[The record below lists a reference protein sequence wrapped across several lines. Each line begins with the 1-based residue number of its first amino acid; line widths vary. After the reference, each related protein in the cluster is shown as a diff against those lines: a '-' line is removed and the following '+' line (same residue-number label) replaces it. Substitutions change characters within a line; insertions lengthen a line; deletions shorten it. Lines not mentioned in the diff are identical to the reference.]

1 MTTAPSFGTT
11 RLPDRRPGGDEDIKQ
26 STHGRCQQRRL
37 FFRRGLR
44 AIAALEGPQF
54 RQCADP
60 GNSPRNAHG
69 LAALRA
75 ERRRSRSFCAHGAFM
90 RALCPARFA
99 LDQPRRVGSEVGA
112 VKSAIPARGAPLLPA
127 CGEKVRMRG
136 RSRLPSTAAGA
147 PKQGSRPRVDTRCH
161 RPTLTVFRGELREEL
176 RDRDSGNPLNL
187 IRVMPAKG
195 QEYPESAS
203 TSRDSIANTR
213 SRESARTE
221 EAAPCRLRCSSPD

>member
-1 MTTAPSFGTT
+1 VTKTSSSQHTAAASSVAFSSVVASAQSRHSKVHNSGSAPIPGIARAKRMGLLHFGQSGVGLV
-11 RLPDRRPGGDEDIKQ
+11 RSVLMMPLCALFVRP
-26 STHGRCQQRRL
+26 
-37 FFRRGLR
+37 
-44 AIAALEGPQF
+44 A
-54 RQCADP
+54 
-60 GNSPRNAHG
+60 
-69 LAALRA
+69 
-75 ERRRSRSFCAHGAFM
+75 
-90 RALCPARFA
+90 FA

-147 PKQGSRPRVDTRCH
+147 PKQGSRSRVDTRCH
-161 RPTLTVFRGELREEL
+161 RPTLTAFRGELREEL

-221 EAAPCRLRCSSPD
+221 EDAPCRLRCSSPD

>member
-1 MTTAPSFGTT
+1 MTKTSSSQHTAAASSVPFSSVVASAQSRHSKVHNSGSA
-11 RLPDRRPGGDEDIKQ
+11 PIPG
-26 STHGRCQQRRL
+26 
-37 FFRRGLR
+37 
-44 AIAALEGPQF
+44 IASAK
-54 RQCADP
+54 
-60 GNSPRNAHG
+60 HG

-75 ERRRSRSFCAHGAFM
+75 QRRRSRSFCAHGAFM

-161 RPTLTVFRGELREEL
+161 RPTLTAFRGELREEL

-221 EAAPCRLRCSSPD
+221 EDAPCRLRCSSPD

>member
-1 MTTAPSFGTT
+1 MTKTSSSQHTAAASSVAFSSVVASAQSRHSKVHNSGSAPIPGIARATRMGLLHFGQSGVGLVRSVLMVPLCALLSGPLCARSTAACGF
-11 RLPDRRPGGDEDIKQ
+11 RSGG
-26 STHGRCQQRRL
+26 
-37 FFRRGLR
+37 
-44 AIAALEGPQF
+44 
-54 RQCADP
+54 
-60 GNSPRNAHG
+60 
-69 LAALRA
+69 
-75 ERRRSRSFCAHGAFM
+75 
-90 RALCPARFA
+90 
-99 LDQPRRVGSEVGA
+99 

-127 CGEKVRMRG
+127 CGVRMRG